1 MDFARTCLSMSLLR
15 DGKRPEERR
24 KKNGGRGQKGLAN
37 HAGSFAPPDKR
48 VCQVAATV
56 ALTVVEW

>member
-1 MDFARTCLSMSLLR
+1 MSLLR
-15 DGKRPEERR
+15 DGKGPEERR